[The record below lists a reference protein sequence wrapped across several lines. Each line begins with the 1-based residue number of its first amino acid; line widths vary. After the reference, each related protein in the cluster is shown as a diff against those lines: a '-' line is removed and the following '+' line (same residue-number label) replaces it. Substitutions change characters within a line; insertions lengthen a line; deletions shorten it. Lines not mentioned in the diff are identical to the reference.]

1 MELALSWEML
11 LLLLA
16 AASLAGFIDAI
27 AGGGGLLTVPA
38 LLAAGL
44 PPAMALGTNKLQG
57 TAGSFSA
64 TWYFVRRGAVN
75 LSDITFMIICTF
87 IGSVVGT
94 ILVQMIDASI
104 LRQVLPFLIL
114 AVGGYFLFSPRVGET
129 DRHSRISARLFALT
143 AGAGIGFYD
152 GFFGPGTGSFFAIA
166 FVTLLGFNLA
176 KATAHTK
183 VLNFTSNVASLLFF
197 ALGGKVVWSVGLL
210 MMVGQFIGARLGARM
225 VLTKGQS
232 FIRPMIVTV
241 SLLMTCKMVYD
252 SHGTEIYLWLS
263 ALVA

>member
-1 MELALSWEML
+1 
-11 LLLLA
+11 
-16 AASLAGFIDAI
+16 
-27 AGGGGLLTVPA
+27 
-38 LLAAGL
+38 
-44 PPAMALGTNKLQG
+44 
-57 TAGSFSA
+57 
-64 TWYFVRRGAVN
+64 
-75 LSDITFMIICTF
+75 
-87 IGSVVGT
+87 
-94 ILVQMIDASI
+94 
-104 LRQVLPFLIL
+104 
-114 AVGGYFLFSPRVGET
+114 
-129 DRHSRISARLFALT
+129 
-143 AGAGIGFYD
+143 
-152 GFFGPGTGSFFAIA
+152 
-166 FVTLLGFNLA
+166 FNLA

-252 SHGTEIYLWLS
+252 SHGTEIYQWLS